1 MTFGLDRFVLPM
13 RERKD
18 MISQNDHRTLF
29 QNIDE
34 LNQISEDILE
44 QLLQNDRDP
53 QTLFAS
59 KVYLTKAMAIC
70 VAYKKY
76 CNGLKRAD
84 CVLVSVERFVYFEL
98 LFLSLLAYIYIA

>member
-1 MTFGLDRFVLPM
+1 MTFGLDRFVVPM

-18 MISQNDHRTLF
+18 MISPNDHRTLF

-34 LNQISEDILE
+34 LQQISEDILE
-44 QLLQNDRDP
+44 QLLQNDHRDP

-59 KVYLTKAMAIC
+59 KVYLSKAMAIC

-84 CVLVSVERFVYFEL
+84 CVLVSYGFFV
-98 LFLSLLAYIYIA
+98 LFLS